1 MSKKILII
9 GGGVGG
15 LCAAIG
21 LRQFGSSQGGVTVD
35 LVELNPNW
43 ADISA
48 HGGTGIIQQAN
59 VMRAMAQL
67 GVVKE
72 FIAAGF
78 PYNKTRA
85 YDQDGKLIQELDA
98 PKLAGHDYP
107 AMLGISRPQL
117 HVVLSTAA
125 AKAGANIKLGVTVNR
140 IVQSADSVT
149 VGFTDGTEGTYDV
162 VIGADG
168 LYSKVRPMIFGE
180 QYVPV
185 YQGQAVWRY
194 NLPRPKEMDC
204 LATQIGPD
212 SNAGVCPMTD
222 DTMYLFVTSNEPGKP
237 RMPED
242 KLAELMRERL
252 KGYGGWVA
260 TLRDQ
265 ITDSSKVVYRPLESV
280 LVPNPWYRG
289 RVALIGDAAHGAT
302 PHLGQGAG
310 MAIEDAVV
318 LAEELIKDQPVDK
331 AMNTYMSRR
340 WERAKFIWETSVG
353 ICQSEV
359 VGRKDIDRA
368 GLIRKMFEVTSQP
381 I

>member
-1 MSKKILII
+1 MNKKVLIVGGGI
-9 GGGVGG
+9 GGM
-15 LCAAIG
+15 CAAIG
-21 LRQFGSSQGGVTVD
+21 LRRNNVTVD
-35 LVELNPNW
+35 MVELNPNW

-59 VMRAMAQL
+59 VVRAMAQL
-67 GVVKE
+67 GIAKE
-72 FIAAGF
+72 FLAAGF
-78 PYNKTRA
+78 PYNKTRS
-85 YDQDGKLIQELDA
+85 YDTQGNLLQEIAA
-98 PKLAGHDYP
+98 PRLAGHDYP
-107 AMLGISRPQL
+107 AMLGISRPAL
-117 HVVLSTAA
+117 HVVLYNAA
-125 AKAGANIKLGVTVNR
+125 QAAGTHIKVGTTVNR
-140 IVQSADSVT
+140 IQQSAASVS
-149 VGFTDGTEGTYDV
+149 VGFSDGSEGNYDC

-168 LYSKVRPMIFGE
+168 LYSKVRPMVFGE

-194 NLPRPKEMDC
+194 NLPRPAEMDC
-204 LATQIGPD
+204 LATQIGPN
-212 SNAGVCPMTD
+212 SNAGVCPMTQ
-222 DTMYLFVTSNEPGKP
+222 DTMYLFLTSNEPGKP

-252 KGYGGWVA
+252 QGYGGFIA
-260 TLRDQ
+260 QLRDK

-310 MAIEDAVV
+310 MAIEDGVV
-318 LAEELIKDQPVDK
+318 LAEELSKDQPIEK
-331 AMNTYMSRR
+331 AMNRYMERR

-359 VGRKDIDRA
+359 AGKKDIDRP
-368 GLIRKMFEVTSQP
+368 GLIRKMLEVTSAP

>member
-1 MSKKILII
+1 MSKKILVV

-21 LRQFGSSQGGVTVD
+21 LRRKGVAVD
-35 LVELNPNW
+35 LVELNPDF

-59 VMRAMAQL
+59 VVRAMDQL
-67 GVVKE
+67 GIAKE
-72 FIAAGF
+72 FVAAGF

-85 YDQDGKLIQELDA
+85 YDVNGKLLQEFDV
-98 PKLAGHDYP
+98 PRLAGTNYP
-107 AMLGISRPQL
+107 AMLGISRPAL
-117 HVVLSTAA
+117 HVVLYTAA
-125 AKAGANIKLGVTVNR
+125 TKLNTNIKVGVTVNS
-140 IVQSADSVT
+140 INQNTNGVDVA
-149 VGFTDGTEGTYDV
+149 FNDGTKGSYDV

-168 LYSKVRPMIFGE
+168 VYSKVRPMVFGE

-204 LATQIGPD
+204 LSTQIGTT

-222 DTMYLFVTSNEPGKP
+222 DTMYMFVTSNEPGKP

-252 KGYGGWVA
+252 KEFGGWVA
-260 TLRDQ
+260 KLRDQ

-318 LAEELIKDQPVDK
+318 LAEELAKDQPIDK
-331 AMNTYMSRR
+331 AMARYMERR

-359 VGRKDIDRA
+359 RGERNIDRP
-368 GLIRKMFEVTSQP
+368 GLIAKMLEVTAGP